1 MTENE
6 LLPFTVFNTDEKSIA
21 NFGKMRKD
29 ARMTTPAHLVL
40 EDGSTYRGYAFGAQA
55 SAFGEVVF
63 ATSMTGYQ
71 EMLTDPSFAGQI
83 VVPTYPLIGNYG
95 INSRDIESR
104 KVQVSGFVVREHSLR
119 PSHSLSDM
127 TLDAYLQSEGIAG
140 ISGVD
145 TRAITRRLRTQGV
158 MMGAIGVDEPPE
170 ATLARLEDMPA
181 YGELDFVRQVS
192 TENAYDWDNPLWQ
205 RPAPETTRRVLVS
218 DFGLKYNILR
228 MLRSRGCEVI
238 AMPATATA
246 QDILDRNPDGVM
258 LSPGPGDPELLDYA
272 VETTKGLLGKLPV
285 FGICLGN
292 QVVGRAVGG
301 STFKLKFGHRGANH
315 PVKDLQTGL
324 VHITSQNH
332 GYSVDADT
340 LPQEVEVSHI
350 NLNDNTV
357 EGIRHKSLPVITIQ
371 YHSEA
376 SPGPLDNEY
385 MFDRF
390 MEMID
395 DTEGK

>member
-1 MTENE
+1 M
-6 LLPFTVFNTDEKSIA
+6 P
-21 NFGKMRKD
+21 
-29 ARMTTPAHLVL
+29 
-40 EDGSTYRGYAFGAQA
+40 
-55 SAFGEVVF
+55 
-63 ATSMTGYQ
+63 
-71 EMLTDPSFAGQI
+71 GQI

-246 QDILDRNPDGVM
+246 QDILDRNPVGVM

-340 LPQEVEVSHI
+340 LPQEVEVS
-350 NLNDNTV
+350 T
-357 EGIRHKSLPVITIQ
+357 ST
-371 YHSEA
+371 
-376 SPGPLDNEY
+376 
-385 MFDRF
+385 
-390 MEMID
+390 
-395 DTEGK
+395 

>member
-1 MTENE
+1 M
-6 LLPFTVFNTDEKSIA
+6 
-21 NFGKMRKD
+21 GKD
-29 ARMTTPAHLVL
+29 AKMTTPAHLVL

-104 KVQVSGFVVREHSLR
+104 KVQVSGFAVREHSLR
-119 PSHSLSDM
+119 PSHSMSDM
-127 TLDAYLQSEGIAG
+127 TLDAYLQSEGITG

-170 ATLARLEDMPA
+170 TTLARLEEIPA

-192 TENAYDWDNPLWQ
+192 TESAYDWDNPLWQ
-205 RPAPETTRRVLVS
+205 KPAPETTRRVLVS

-357 EGIRHKSLPVITIQ
+357 EGIRHKSLPVMTIQ

-395 DTEGK
+395 KVGGK